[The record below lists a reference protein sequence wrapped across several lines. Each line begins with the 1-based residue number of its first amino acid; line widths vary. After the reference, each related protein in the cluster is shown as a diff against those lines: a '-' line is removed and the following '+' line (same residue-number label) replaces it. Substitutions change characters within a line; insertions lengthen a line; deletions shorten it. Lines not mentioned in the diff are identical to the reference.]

1 MRLMVEAGFTHLV
14 SADRNL
20 EFQQNIDS
28 YSIQSVVLI
37 TFDIR
42 LHYLRP
48 YVPMLEAAI
57 CAMNASDK
65 IIHFDLTDQTP

>member
-14 SADRNL
+14 TADRNL
-20 EFQQNIDS
+20 EFQQNLDS
-28 YSIQSVVLI
+28 FSIQLVVLI

-48 YVPMLEAAI
+48 YVPMLETAI

-65 IIHFDLTDQTP
+65 IIHVDLTDQTP